1 MAGIKSESVADFIP
15 ESVADFVRN
24 QHDCRAVNSIL
35 ARVGDKWSILII
47 VLLGDGPKR
56 FNEIRRTVSGIS
68 QRMLTLTL
76 RGLVRDGL
84 VTRTVVPTTPPRVDY
99 ELTKLGSTLWEA
111 VEPVCSWARG
121 HVNEILSS
129 REQFNEKAE
138 NKPVWDELPGG
149 LD

>member
-1 MAGIKSESVADFIP
+1 
-15 ESVADFVRN
+15 
-24 QHDCRAVNSIL
+24 
-35 ARVGDKWSILII
+35 
-47 VLLGDGPKR
+47 
-56 FNEIRRTVSGIS
+56 
-68 QRMLTLTL
+68 
-76 RGLVRDGL
+76 
-84 VTRTVVPTTPPRVDY
+84 VDY

-129 REQFNEKAE
+129 REQFDAKAE